1 MGPLSYLRSAAGIVT
16 LLIIVGLL
24 AWGLRVDHLRADWR
38 DKFLNLTSE
47 AGRVLASVRIAS
59 DNPKLEWKD
68 TAKQVDLLDASL
80 TEWKGAAQ
88 MQSTQIDTMGR
99 ETERLRAEN
108 SALAAKVRALNAKRS
123 AAIARLEQDAADP
136 GDVADCWAQ
145 IREAEDA
152 LNQLYKEGF

>member
-1 MGPLSYLRSAAGIVT
+1 MGPLAYIKSAVGIAT
-16 LLIIVGLL
+16 MLIIAALL
-24 AWGLRVDHLRADWR
+24 AWGLRLDHLRGDWR

-59 DNPKLEWKD
+59 DNPRLEWKD
-68 TAKQVDLLDASL
+68 TAKQIDLLDASL
-80 TEWKGAAQ
+80 TEWKGAAE
-88 MQSTQIDTMGR
+88 MQSAQIDSMGR

-108 SALAAKVRALNAKRS
+108 SALAARVRALNAKRS
-123 AAIARLEQDAADP
+123 AAIARLEQDATDP